1 MCLTGAVTLSAGGV
15 EGTAAV
21 ERRGRPRAWRRADPD
36 ARRSRPSSSC
46 FVRSPQ
52 VILTLTTGT
61 AYLLKREQGEDDVE
75 DRRTAESGSAGAR
88 SARIRRRRHR
98 DAGRRTRL
106 WERRPEPFRARRP
119 LGEPDPTRPDTR
131 ETATEEI
138 NRRKGDQPNH
148 GLLSDYD
155 EGRPAPS
162 LGSID

>member
-1 MCLTGAVTLSAGGV
+1 M
-15 EGTAAV
+15 
-21 ERRGRPRAWRRADPD
+21 
-36 ARRSRPSSSC
+36 SRTVGQPS
-46 FVRSPQ
+46 Q
-52 VILTLTTGT
+52 DL
-61 AYLLKREQGEDDVE
+61 
-75 DRRTAESGSAGAR
+75 
-88 SARIRRRRHR
+88 
-98 DAGRRTRL
+98 
-106 WERRPEPFRARRP
+106 PEPVLPGYDDDAIGMPDGEPGFGNDVPNPSERESP